1 VSPAREAAPDDIV
14 ADFAAAAAN
23 ARPPLLVTEPLRRFL
38 TVAGLGEGELSARE
52 IGDGHS
58 CVTFLVEHGERRL
71 VLRRP
76 PRPPV
81 PPSTHDVIREARVMR
96 ALRDSDVPVPA
107 VLAVCTDEAVIGSPF
122 FVMEEVEGHVP
133 TDSLPPALESEA
145 ERRRVGYRMVET
157 LDALQRFDWRGA
169 ELEGFG
175 RPQGYLERQLRRFG
189 ELWETNRT
197 RDLPAVGRV
206 AEWLAANLPESAP
219 ATIVHGDYRLGNAMF
234 GLEAPARV
242 AAMLDWEMSTLGD
255 PLADLG
261 LMVIRWVEP
270 GDPETPL
277 ELSPVTRLPGFPSR
291 AELVARYEELSG
303 HRADAIAWYATLALW
318 KSVVFMEG
326 NYKRTLVGA
335 SDDPYVSRFRDGV
348 VEIAAWAERV
358 GPGGQGLG

>member
-14 ADFAAAAAN
+14 ASFAAAAAN

-96 ALRDSDVPVPA
+96 ALRNSDVPVPA

-122 FVMEEVEGHVP
+122 FVMEEIEGHVP
-133 TDSLPPALESEA
+133 TGSLPPALETEA
-145 ERRRVGYRMVET
+145 ERGRVGYRMVET
-157 LDALQRFDWRGA
+157 LDALGRFDWRGA

-206 AEWLAANLPESAP
+206 AEWLAANLPESPP

-234 GLEAPARV
+234 GLEAPARM

-255 PLADLG
+255 PLTDLA
-261 LMVIRWVEP
+261 LMIAYAERSAVNLTFVSNATSAPGYPSTDEVI
-270 GDPETPL
+270 
-277 ELSPVTRLPGFPSR
+277 
-291 AELVARYEELSG
+291 ARYAARSGRDVSQLNWYIGFAFFKLAVILEGIYFRFSKGQTVGSGFEE
-303 HRADAIAWYATLALW
+303 
-318 KSVVFMEG
+318 
-326 NYKRTLVGA
+326 VGA
-335 SDDPYVSRFRDGV
+335 GV
-348 VEIAAWAERV
+348 APLVVRGNEILKEN
-358 GPGGQGLG
+358 